1 MDTAARIVI
10 RPAEPDGPLA
20 PLRAEVR
27 AFLARVMP
35 DRPRPLRAKSW
46 SGFDAEFSLA
56 LGAQGWIGMTW
67 PREFGGQGRSM
78 LERYVV
84 LEELL
89 AAGAPVGGHWVAER
103 QSGPLLMRY
112 ADPAVAAEIVPRIT
126 RGEVYFCIGMS
137 EPDSGSDLASIRT
150 RADRV
155 AGGWVINGTKL

>member
-10 RPAEPDGPLA
+10 RPAEPDGALA

-27 AFLARVMP
+27 AFLARVVP

-67 PREFGGQGRSM
+67 PRKFGGQGRSM

-89 AAGAPVGGHWVAER
+89 AAGAPVGWPLGGRAPER
-103 QSGPLLMRY
+103 AAADALRRSNRRCRDRAAHYPWRGLLLHRH
-112 ADPAVAAEIVPRIT
+112 E
-126 RGEVYFCIGMS
+126 
-137 EPDSGSDLASIRT
+137 RT
-150 RADRV
+150 
-155 AGGWVINGTKL
+155 